1 MLKEKIMADIIVIVV
16 IAAIVIAAIAKIV
29 IEKRKGAK
37 CIGCPYS
44 KPSGSRCGCNNS
56 KKQSE

>member
-1 MLKEKIMADIIVIVV
+1 MANIIATFIILG
-16 IAAIVIAAIAKIV
+16 IAAGAVTKIV

-44 KPSGSRCGCNNS
+44 EGETSCSCDDL
-56 KKQSE
+56 

>member
-1 MLKEKIMADIIVIVV
+1 MSNVVVIIVLLII
-16 IAAIVIAAIAKIV
+16 IASAVRKII

-44 KPSGSRCGCNNS
+44 QS
-56 KKQSE
+56 KDGNCSCKH

>member
-1 MLKEKIMADIIVIVV
+1 MMNLIVSLVILTIISGAAVKII
-16 IAAIVIAAIAKIV
+16 

-44 KPSGSRCGCNNS
+44 ESDNDDCSCN
-56 KKQSE
+56 

>member
-1 MLKEKIMADIIVIVV
+1 MANIIVSI
-16 IAAIVIAAIAKIV
+16 IILTIVIAAIAKIV

-44 KPSGSRCGCNNS
+44 PADGSSCACNHNL
-56 KKQSE
+56 E

>member
-1 MLKEKIMADIIVIVV
+1 MANMIVSVIIVGIVV
-16 IAAIVIAAIAKIV
+16 SAVTKIV

-44 KPSGSRCGCNNS
+44 KGDSSCSCDD
-56 KKQSE
+56 

>member
-1 MLKEKIMADIIVIVV
+1 MGNLIITI
-16 IAAIVIAAIAKIV
+16 IILAIVASAIAKIV

-44 KPSGSRCGCNNS
+44 QTGESHCGCNNS
-56 KKQSE
+56 SEKSKG

>member
-1 MLKEKIMADIIVIVV
+1 MANIIVAV
-16 IAAIVIAAIAKIV
+16 IILAIVAVAIAKIV

-44 KPSGSRCGCNNS
+44 QTGSSKCGCNGS
-56 KKQSE
+56 K

>member
-1 MLKEKIMADIIVIVV
+1 MGNIVV
-16 IAAIVIAAIAKIV
+16 VIIILGIVAAAIAKVV

-44 KPSGSRCGCNNS
+44 KSSGSCSCNDL
-56 KKQSE
+56 KKT